1 MFPLFSKDSPLSVF
15 FFFFNIVLKIYVYK
29 CFACVHGCTPY
40 ACLVPVKVRRH
51 QTSLEVGLKMV
62 VNTPV
67 SAGKRTL
74 LISCKSNKCS
84 EPRHLSITTLPHQP
98 RNNPLCKKFT
108 NKQTKTK
115 GPHYYQVQLFPR
127 WVAHAF
133 NASAEK
139 QKQVDLLVPSLVYI
153 ARPRTDGAT

>member
-1 MFPLFSKDSPLSVF
+1 MFCLCSWMYTICMLGACQGQKASNLPGSGVKD
-15 FFFFNIVLKIYVYK
+15 
-29 CFACVHGCTPY
+29 GCEHS
-40 ACLVPVKVRRH
+40 CERWEEL
-51 QTSLEVGLKMV
+51 
-62 VNTPV
+62 
-67 SAGKRTL
+67 TL

-84 EPRHLSITTLPHQP
+84 ELRHLSITTLPHQP
-98 RNNPLCKKFT
+98 RNSPLCKKFT

-133 NASAEK
+133 NASVEK

-153 ARPRTDGAT
+153 ARSRTDGAT